1 MKKNKL
7 YLFFIVLL
15 LMIFTCSFCFVNAS
29 SIGPTNKSNS
39 NLIYTDA
46 SSGKSWYG
54 VSPTPIKYYYTTFLS
69 GQYDT
74 TCVINGNNTFDLS
87 IDLNDYGDSSYYFS
101 YPPELA
107 FTINFTPDVNFT
119 NDYVLITYANIFED
133 EAYDYMGDF
142 YIVFDDFY
150 VPAQYL
156 KALSSLTC
164 FLNFSYYVNSDVDVT
179 YKGEVAYNQDEIV
192 SHQFSFNKSIVQEGA
207 SGSEIPLI
215 PNLTLGELG
224 VNGSL
229 INDATII
236 KVSNLVIQI
245 TPTGDFTPGND
256 WTFEQKFFSA
266 NDFSPN
272 IDYQSQF
279 QEQAFNINFEVGT
292 FLFDGVSSFLKLEI
306 LPGFTLMALF
316 ALIVA
321 IPLLIAI
328 LKMFLGG

>member
-1 MKKNKL
+1 MNKNKL

-15 LMIFTCSFCFVNAS
+15 LMVFTCSFCFVSAS

-39 NLIYTDA
+39 NLIYTDETT
-46 SSGKSWYG
+46 GKSWYG
-54 VSPTPIKYYYTTFLS
+54 VSPTPIKYYYTTLTS
-69 GQYDT
+69 GQEQVV
-74 TCVINGNNTFDLS
+74 VIQDGLNSFDLS
-87 IDLNDYGDSSYYFS
+87 YDLNDYGTSSIEFYYSTFSFGFNFSNFGLNYGDDS
-101 YPPELA
+101 
-107 FTINFTPDVNFT
+107 
-119 NDYVLITYANIFED
+119 VLITYESCMVFD
-133 EAYDYMGDF
+133 SVDYMGDF

-150 VPAQYL
+150 VPSKFL
-156 KALSSLTC
+156 KVNNNGSC
-164 FLNFSYYVNSDVDVT
+164 FLNFNYHVTSDVDVF
-179 YKGEVAYNQDEIV
+179 YRGIVSYNQDEIV
-192 SHQFSFNKSIVQEGA
+192 SHNFSFDKSIIIDGDGY
-207 SGSEIPLI
+207 SDIPLI

-236 KVSNLVIQI
+236 KVSNLVVQI
-245 TPTGDFTPGND
+245 VATGDFTPGND
-256 WTFEQKFFSA
+256 WFIEQKFFSA
-266 NDFSPN
+266 NDFSPT
-272 IDYQSQF
+272 IDYQSEF
-279 QEQAFNINFEVGT
+279 QNQAFNVNFEVGT